1 MKIKRFMAKN
11 MREAIRMVRDEQGPD
26 AVILSNS
33 RVGNEI
39 EVVAAVDYDA
49 ALMHQAV
56 RHEIK
61 RSGGVQRPQPVAQ
74 QAAVAAARPAAVAP
88 TVARPPQA
96 AAAPRAAVT
105 SMPPQQPI
113 PTPTVATSVKD
124 PEITRL
130 REDFSG
136 MRRLL
141 EQQLSGVIWNG
152 MKKSQPERVS
162 ALHVL
167 SDLGIDPE
175 LARQIV
181 GELPE
186 CSDADRA
193 RFLPLGLLSRRIP
206 IVKKDPVLAGGAI
219 ALIGPTGVG
228 KTTTLA
234 KLASHFAMHHGTR
247 DIALVTTDHYRIG
260 AQEQLFTYGR
270 LLGIPVHTAGDATEL
285 AQVMKKLSDRRL
297 VLIDTAGMGPRDR
310 NLAAQFSEL
319 KGVSARISTYLV
331 MAANSQASDLDE
343 VVHRFGATPLDGG
356 ILTKLDESTRI
367 GGALSVI
374 IRSQLPLA
382 FVTDGQRV
390 PEDIQAA
397 RADRL
402 VLRAMQMARQ
412 HPMVMDDSTLA
423 MRFGG
428 FGKNTQQ
435 EVIHV
440 AG

>member
-1 MKIKRFMAKN
+1 MKIKRFMARN

-56 RHEIK
+56 RHEIR
-61 RSGGVQRPQPVAQ
+61 RSGAQ
-74 QAAVAAARPAAVAP
+74 IPSSAPAQAGMAAARVQPPAPAPARASRAQSPVPTPPPAPVA
-88 TVARPPQA
+88 TA
-96 AAAPRAAVT
+96 AAR
-105 SMPPQQPI
+105 
-113 PTPTVATSVKD
+113 D

-141 EQQLSGVIWNG
+141 EQQLSGVLWNG
-152 MKKSQPERVS
+152 MKTAQPERVS
-162 ALHVL
+162 ALNVL
-167 SDLGIDPE
+167 SDLGLDPE
-175 LARQIV
+175 LARQIA

-186 CSDADRA
+186 YSDADRA

-206 IVKKDPVLAGGAI
+206 IVRKDPVLAGGAI

-270 LLGIPVHTAGDATEL
+270 LLGIPVHTASNAAEL
-285 AQVMKKLSDRRL
+285 AQVMQKLSDRRL

-319 KGVSARISTYLV
+319 KGVSGRISTYLV

-343 VVHRFGATPLDGG
+343 VVRRFGATPLDGG

-367 GGALSVI
+367 GGALSVV

-412 HPMVMDDSTLA
+412 HPMVLDDSTLA

>member
-1 MKIKRFMAKN
+1 
-11 MREAIRMVRDEQGPD
+11 
-26 AVILSNS
+26 
-33 RVGNEI
+33 
-39 EVVAAVDYDA
+39 
-49 ALMHQAV
+49 
-56 RHEIK
+56 
-61 RSGGVQRPQPVAQ
+61 PVAT
-74 QAAVAAARPAAVAP
+74 AAAR
-88 TVARPPQA
+88 
-96 AAAPRAAVT
+96 
-105 SMPPQQPI
+105 
-113 PTPTVATSVKD
+113 D

-141 EQQLSGVIWNG
+141 EQQLSGVLWNG
-152 MKKSQPERVS
+152 MKTAQPERVS
-162 ALHVL
+162 ALNVL
-167 SDLGIDPE
+167 SDLGLDPE
-175 LARQIV
+175 LARQIA

-186 CSDADRA
+186 YSDADRA

-206 IVKKDPVLAGGAI
+206 IVRKDPVLAGGAI

-270 LLGIPVHTAGDATEL
+270 LLGIPVHTASNAAEL
-285 AQVMKKLSDRRL
+285 AQVMQKLSDRRL

-319 KGVSARISTYLV
+319 KGVSGRISTYLV

-343 VVHRFGATPLDGG
+343 VVRRFGATPLDGG

-367 GGALSVI
+367 GGALSVV

-412 HPMVMDDSTLA
+412 HPMVLDDSTLA